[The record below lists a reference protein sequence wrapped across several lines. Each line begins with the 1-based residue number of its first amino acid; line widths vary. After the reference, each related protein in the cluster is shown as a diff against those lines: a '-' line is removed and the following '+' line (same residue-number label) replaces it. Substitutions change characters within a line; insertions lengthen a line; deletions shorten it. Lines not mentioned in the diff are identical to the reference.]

1 MFPITQLPDGLTGT
15 VLANEEVINGLSERG
30 NHPVVRQPLRQ
41 WVLKITQF
49 ADRLEKDLDG
59 IQWPDGTLQ
68 AQKQWI
74 GRSVGAAVTFK
85 TESGGRHLQIYA
97 HNLICESKKHFSIFG
112 WLLFP

>member
-1 MFPITQLPDGLTGT
+1 M
-15 VLANEEVINGLSERG
+15 ANEEVINGLSERG

-49 ADRLEKDLDG
+49 ADRLEQDLDG

-85 TESGGRHLQIYA
+85 TESGGRQSSNICTQLDLRIENTFFD
-97 HNLICESKKHFSIFG
+97 NLDGFYLLKRDSLFSG
-112 WLLFP
+112 